1 MKLVRPQ
8 HIEAVEENGSDVIE
22 NAKLKVKPYVGY
34 PYIVMAVD
42 EAFYT
47 DNTEKT
53 PSADKKVTP
62 EEESRKNQSGLLV
75 RRDEE
80 GHARSDMGIINA
92 YIQKVN
98 QFGQK
103 VDSAHFLLMV
113 WRIYFQ
119 MKQNLME

>member
-1 MKLVRPQ
+1 MSYDEPIEVLMLTTNEAKFERFRKAFERYGIKLVRPQ

-62 EEESRKNQSGLLV
+62 EEESRKNQSG
-75 RRDEE
+75 
-80 GHARSDMGIINA
+80 
-92 YIQKVN
+92 
-98 QFGQK
+98 
-103 VDSAHFLLMV
+103 
-113 WRIYFQ
+113 
-119 MKQNLME
+119 